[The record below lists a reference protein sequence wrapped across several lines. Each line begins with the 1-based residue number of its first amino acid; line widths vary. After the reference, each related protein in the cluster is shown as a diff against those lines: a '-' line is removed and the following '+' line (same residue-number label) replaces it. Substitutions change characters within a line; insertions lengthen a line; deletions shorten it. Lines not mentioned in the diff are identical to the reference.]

1 MTPHQ
6 RVLTTLAHRAPDR
19 VPIDFGGTMVT
30 GIHVSVVAALR
41 DFYGLE
47 KRPVKALDPG
57 QMLGLVEDD
66 LKTAMGIDVEGV
78 FRRATRFGFPLDDWK
93 PFRMYDGLE
102 ILVPGQFNYT
112 LDDNGDTL
120 MHPQGDVSAPP
131 SARMPKDGYFFDAI
145 IRQDPIDEDRLN
157 PQDNLEEFGPASE
170 AELQHLA
177 ESARAARAT
186 GRAVIA
192 SFGGTSFGDIA
203 LIPAPAL
210 KHPKGIRDI
219 TEWYMATRARR
230 GYVHQVFEKQCEIA
244 LANFARIHAVVGGWI
259 DVVFV
264 CGTDFGT
271 QKSSFCS
278 VESFDELWRP
288 YYKAINDW
296 IHRNTNWK
304 TLKHSCGSVA
314 KFYPS
319 FIEAGFDIINPVQ
332 CSAAGMDPEVL
343 KRAFGDRLVFWGGGV
358 DTQKTLPFGKP
369 GEVRQEVLRR
379 LEVFSA
385 NGGYVFNA
393 VHNIQARTPVANIV
407 AMLEAV
413 KEFHGRPRAGVHS
426 D

>member
-6 RVLTTLAHRAPDR
+6 RVLTTLDHRAPDR

-41 DFYGLE
+41 DYYGLE
-47 KRPVKALDPG
+47 RRPVKALDPG

-66 LKTAMGIDVEGV
+66 LKAAMGIDVEGV
-78 FRRATRFGFPLDDWK
+78 FRRATRFGFPMEGWK

-112 LDDNGDTL
+112 LDGNGDIL
-120 MHPQGDVSAPP
+120 MYPQGDLTAPP

-145 IRQDPIDEDRLN
+145 IRQDPIDEDHLN
-157 PQDNLEEFGPASE
+157 PEDNLEEFGPVSE
-170 AELQHLA
+170 AELKHLA

-203 LIPAPAL
+203 LVPAPAL

-230 GYVHQVFEKQCEIA
+230 GYVHQVFRKQCEIA
-244 LANFARIHAVVGGWI
+244 LANFACIHAVVGDRI

-278 VESFDELWRP
+278 VESFNELWLP

-296 IHRNTNWK
+296 VHRNTNWK

-314 KFYPS
+314 RFYPS

-343 KRAFGDRLVFWGGGV
+343 KPAFGDRLVFWGGGC

-369 GEVRQEVLRR
+369 EEVREEVLHR

-413 KEFHGRPRAGVHS
+413 KEFHGRPRTGVHS